1 MQAANSPACW
11 RSTLIRLN
19 SLVHEVLVNRAD
31 IQCVRPVG
39 GICMSRGLPYIH
51 PRPRCDAV
59 TFAAAATQVELP
71 TFSAARI
78 GVLRALQGHD
88 ATGAGPRRL
97 AHRGCAMTRTA
108 TLRVNG
114 DPLAPDRPFS
124 LRWVRR
130 WRSVTGQAAELDRLA
145 AVARTDRPQD
155 DPAPGSQEGRSAG
168 CSGFSPMEPA
178 RCSLVSS
185 FLEIKHN
192 TEIPATLWNCHR
204 SWGKFTRPQGA
215 HLLWSRVLARA
226 TAKPT
231 VLGSYA

>member
-31 IQCVRPVG
+31 IQCVRPDRRASA
-39 GICMSRGLPYIH
+39 CRRLPDIH
-51 PRPRCDAV
+51 PRPRYYAV
-59 TFAAAATQVELP
+59 RFAAAATQVELP

-78 GVLRALQGHD
+78 GVLRRHD

-97 AHRGCAMTRTA
+97 AHRGCAADAYA
-108 TLRVNG
+108 TLRIG
-114 DPLAPDRPFS
+114 DPLAPDRPFA

-145 AVARTDRPQD
+145 AVAPQD

-178 RCSLVSS
+178 CCSLVSS

-204 SWGKFTRPQGA
+204 SWRKFTRPQGA

>member
-1 MQAANSPACW
+1 
-11 RSTLIRLN
+11 
-19 SLVHEVLVNRAD
+19 
-31 IQCVRPVG
+31 
-39 GICMSRGLPYIH
+39 
-51 PRPRCDAV
+51 
-59 TFAAAATQVELP
+59 
-71 TFSAARI
+71 
-78 GVLRALQGHD
+78 
-88 ATGAGPRRL
+88 
-97 AHRGCAMTRTA
+97 MTRTA

-215 HLLWSRVLARA
+215 TFYGAGYLRV
-226 TAKPT
+226 
-231 VLGSYA
+231 